1 MSFQLTDV
9 RKGETVLRGTSN
21 TWGTIEGRVTEILPG
36 IGFRVRGTNNQEAIV
51 WRDYALVEEAEA
63 TGAMDPPLQPSPNDI
78 GYPDCEFWAAN
89 GVEPL
94 YVASPYHYSAGSMRI
109 PPPGSLFHPLMA
121 HREKAERLG
130 GAHLQAWTR
139 QIADCMTLMPDCSP
153 RRSDPDPDS
162 DSAAP
167 AAAAPVKEPL
177 HIVSPVSPAS
187 VTVCKKLFT
196 ACDDE
201 QKDCSD
207 CCGCEGDADD
217 EGVADDEGEQKDGDG
232 EKEGDDE
239 EADDEEGDDED
250 GDDEDGDEEG
260 DEEGDDEDET
270 DDDADDAGYYGD
282 RAKYMGIC
290 DFLTT
295 TVSVPIVA
303 VLAAALLPMILSS
316 SPKPC
321 LC

>member
-9 RKGETVLRGTSN
+9 RKDETVLRGTSN

-36 IGFRVRGTNNQEAIV
+36 IGFRVRGTNNQEAII
-51 WRDYALVEEAEA
+51 WRDYTLVEAAEA

-153 RRSDPDPDS
+153 RRSDS

-167 AAAAPVKEPL
+167 AAAAPDAPVKEAL
-177 HIVSPVSPAS
+177 HIVSPASPAS

-196 ACDDE
+196 EAE
-201 QKDCSD
+201 DCSD
-207 CCGCEGDADD
+207 CCGCDD
-217 EGVADDEGEQKDGDG
+217 EQKDGDADVG
-232 EKEGDDE
+232 DKGSEGKADEDADDE
-239 EADDEEGDDED
+239 DEEGDED
-250 GDDEDGDEEG
+250 ADDEDEDADDEG
-260 DEEGDDEDET
+260 DEEGDDEDEED
-270 DDDADDAGYYGD
+270 DDDADDKGYYGD
-282 RAKYMGIC
+282 RAKYMAIC

>member
-1 MSFQLTDV
+1 MGFCTMSFQLTDV

-21 TWGTIEGRVTEILPG
+21 TWSTIEGRVTEILPG
-36 IGFRVRGTNNQEAIV
+36 IGFRVRGTNNQEAII
-51 WRDYALVEEAEA
+51 WRDYTLVEEAEA

-153 RRSDPDPDS
+153 RRSDPDSAPDS
-162 DSAAP
+162 EVPD
-167 AAAAPVKEPL
+167 APVKEPL

-187 VTVCKKLFT
+187 VTVCKKLFN

-207 CCGCEGDADD
+207 CCGCDGDADD
-217 EGVADDEGEQKDGDG
+217 E
-232 EKEGDDE
+232 DE
-239 EADDEEGDDED
+239 EADDEDEEADEEADGEADDENEEEEEE
-250 GDDEDGDEEG
+250 DDDADEE
-260 DEEGDDEDET
+260 

-282 RAKYMGIC
+282 RAKYMAIC

-295 TVSVPIVA
+295 TVSIPIVA

>member
-1 MSFQLTDV
+1 MGSCTMSFQLTDV

-21 TWGTIEGRVTEILPG
+21 TWSTIEGRVTEILPG
-36 IGFRVRGTNNQEAIV
+36 IGFRVRGTNNQEAII
-51 WRDYALVEEAEA
+51 WRDYTLITEA

-153 RRSDPDPDS
+153 RRSVSEPA
-162 DSAAP
+162 SASAS
-167 AAAAPVKEPL
+167 AAPVKEAL

-196 ACDDE
+196 EAE
-201 QKDCSD
+201 DCSD
-207 CCGCEGDADD
+207 CCGCEG
-217 EGVADDEGEQKDGDG
+217 EQKDGEACDD
-232 EKEGDDE
+232 EQKDEGDADVGYDGDGDKGSEDEEGDE
-239 EADDEEGDDED
+239 EADDEDEGDDEA
-250 GDDEDGDEEG
+250 EEA
-260 DEEGDDEDET
+260 DEDEDED
-270 DDDADDAGYYGD
+270 DDDADDKGYYGD
-282 RAKYMGIC
+282 RAKYMAIC

-295 TVSVPIVA
+295 TVSIPIVV